1 MNPRTRPAGK
11 RRRFPIFL
19 NSMVLGQIFNLIA
32 MNRKFVGGSN
42 RTISSYRS
50 APLTFFLT
58 IVMIVMSGC
67 ATLPR
72 TTFTGTDQNV
82 AEIQG
87 FSDIRFWGDGP
98 PNASGSLGSMPNLPI
113 GPGRISY
120 LVLSGGGSGGAFGA
134 GVLTGWTTAG
144 TRPAFDMVSGVSTGA
159 LIAPFAFL
167 GSSYDP
173 ALAELYTSG
182 IAETLF
188 RPRPVFALMGTA
200 LSDPIPL
207 RRLVERYASNEMLR
221 QIAAEHSKGRRFFVA
236 TTNLDAQRTVI
247 WDMGAIAASGHAQ
260 ALALFRKVLIASASI
275 PAVFPPV
282 MIDVTVN
289 GKRFQEMHSDGGA
302 TTQLFTAPE
311 SLLASTDINP
321 PVKAKSVDLYIILNS
336 MLDPEF
342 ETVRPTTLAIA
353 GRAYSTLVKTHARAT
368 VNATYTLTQ
377 RTGINFN
384 LTYLDEVVP
393 YNMRDP
399 FNTEYMRQLF
409 AIGYEK
415 ALSANIW
422 RKSPPAASDENAGP
436 KIHH

>member
-1 MNPRTRPAGK
+1 MPK
-11 RRRFPIFL
+11 
-19 NSMVLGQIFNLIA
+19 
-32 MNRKFVGGSN
+32 
-42 RTISSYRS
+42 
-50 APLTFFLT
+50 
-58 IVMIVMSGC
+58 
-67 ATLPR
+67 LP
-72 TTFTGTDQNV
+72 V
-82 AEIQG
+82 K
-87 FSDIRFWGDGP
+87 S
-98 PNASGSLGSMPNLPI
+98 
-113 GPGRISY
+113 GRISY

-134 GVLTGWTTAG
+134 GILTGWTSAG
-144 TRPAFDMVSGVSTGA
+144 TRPAFDVVSGVSTGA

-173 ALAELYTSG
+173 ALTELYTSG

-188 RPRPVFALMGTA
+188 RPRPMIALMGSA

-207 RRLVERYASNEMLR
+207 RRLVERYATNDMLR
-221 QIAAEHSKGRRFFVA
+221 KIAAEHSKGRRFFVV

-247 WDMGAIAASGHAQ
+247 WDMGAIAASGHRQ
-260 ALALFRKVLIASASI
+260 ALALFRDVLVASASI

-311 SLLASTDINP
+311 SLLASTHINP

-377 RTGINFN
+377 RTGVNFN

-393 YNMRDP
+393 YKISDP
-399 FNTEYMRQLF
+399 FNTEYMRRLF
-409 AIGYEK
+409 VIGHEK
-415 ALSANIW
+415 ALSKNAW
-422 RKSPPAASDENAGP
+422 RKIPPAASDENAGA